1 MRGWKRVLVGILVVT
16 MLLVS
21 GCVPAGFKQITFSS
35 EYQPVNMP
43 TQVPAWWRANLSQYL
58 RLSYIGGPEQSA
70 FGALTGN
77 VLFPDLYST
86 YASVGI
92 ERGMAYSTSLQVEH
106 LDSVAKWVQS
116 LQNDDGG
123 YHDKRTP
130 ASGILQ
136 TYRTLSILKEL
147 NSPPSNPSGILDF
160 LKDHQQ
166 HDGFFTF
173 EELGTA
179 ENPESRIS
187 QTYFAVAILHLLDL
201 DPVQAGNT
209 LDLHTLATSLQ
220 AYISRSLA
228 SPLPTL
234 QDEQAGYL
242 ISALYE
248 LSYVNRG
255 LVPTEAR
262 AWMLDK
268 LQEVDTLSY
277 AVQNVALVNNLIEAL
292 TALGVDLDGRLN
304 AVDTYLQQTVLPQQ
318 NATGGFGFG
327 AEAMAAAFME
337 PMVTYEVVKLCSTS
351 SAVHYPHADTL
362 RATLNVHRVTDG
374 WIQFISF
381 DPSAEATYYALA
393 LAKQNGDINNYS
405 TPRLAAYLAA
415 AIEEVGMFAA
425 NIEQDGVRHVD
436 PNEVRTQL
444 RTLLYAVKA
453 YDLLKGHLPARL
465 RGHVI
470 TAAAT
475 LIHDFPFG
483 STNEDSLWNEAVA
496 LSSFVSLFNEMGI
509 WPSDN
514 FGLLDKMEA
523 AASQL
528 AQSIKNNKRLPVTV
542 LRDFFV
548 LNIVLRF
555 CGLPEADQNLTI
567 VVNALDTLSVKNG
580 FRRSLQ
586 LAAPDVDSTYMG
598 LQVLG
603 ATGRVTVDV
612 EKTMQFTLSS
622 QDYYGFN
629 YTPEKSDSASDL
641 KVTYEGLWILNFLT
655 TGKDLNVFTIG
666 KD

>member
-1 MRGWKRVLVGILVVT
+1 M
-16 MLLVS
+16 
-21 GCVPAGFKQITFSS
+21 A
-35 EYQPVNMP
+35 

-58 RLSYIGGPEQSA
+58 RLSYIDGSGQSA
-70 FGALTGN
+70 FGMLTGN

-86 YASVGI
+86 YASVGM
-92 ERGMAYSTSLQVEH
+92 EHTMMYSASLQVEH

-123 YHDKRTP
+123 YHGNGAST
-130 ASGILQ
+130 SGILQ
-136 TYRTLSILKEL
+136 TYRALSILKEL
-147 NSPPSNPSGILDF
+147 NSSSSNPSGVLHF

-166 HDGFFTF
+166 HNGFFTF
-173 EELGTA
+173 GELGTA
-179 ENPESRIS
+179 ENIENRIS
-187 QTYFAVAILHLLDL
+187 QTYFAIAILHLLDL
-201 DPVQAGNT
+201 DPPQAGNI

-220 AYISRSLA
+220 AYISSSFA
-228 SPLPTL
+228 SPLPKL

-248 LSYVNRG
+248 MSYVNRG
-255 LVPTEAR
+255 LVPAEAR
-262 AWMLDK
+262 TWMLDK

-277 AVQNVALVNNLIEAL
+277 AVQNVALANNLIEAL
-292 TALGVDLDGRLN
+292 TALGVDLGGHLN

-327 AEAMAAAFME
+327 AEAVAAAFME

-374 WIQFISF
+374 WIQFINF
-381 DPSAEATYYALA
+381 DPSTEATYYALA
-393 LAKQNGDINNYS
+393 LAKQNGDMNNYS

-415 AIEEVGMFAA
+415 AIEEVGTFAA

-436 PNEVRTQL
+436 PNEIRTRL
-444 RTLLYAVKA
+444 RTLLYTVKA

-465 RGHVI
+465 RAHLI
-470 TAAAT
+470 TTATT

-483 STNEDSLWNEAVA
+483 GTDDDSLWNGAAA

-514 FGLLDKMEA
+514 FGLLDKMETIGN
-523 AASQL
+523 QL
-528 AQSIKNNKRLPVTV
+528 AQSVKNNKTLPITAVH
-542 LRDFFV
+542 DFFV

-555 CGLPEADQNLTI
+555 YRLPGAEQNLTI
-567 VVNALDTLSVKNG
+567 VVNALDALSASNG

-586 LAAPDVDSTYMG
+586 LAAPDVDATYMG
-598 LQVLG
+598 LQVDST
-603 ATGRVTVDV
+603 TGQVTVDV
-612 EKTMQFTLSS
+612 EKTMQFILAS

-629 YTPEKSDSASDL
+629 YTPEKTNSASDL
-641 KVTYEGLWILNFLT
+641 RATYEGLWILNFLT
-655 TGKDLNVFTIG
+655 TGKDLNIFTTG